1 MLTEKRLHVENHTL
15 ITSNVYERFSYVGY
29 YNITHPKS
37 ECMRNETKIESGGK
51 HRHSCWQALSGL
63 LQNEQIQSQA

>member
-15 ITSNVYERFSYVGY
+15 ITSNVYERFNYVGY

-51 HRHSCWQALSGL
+51 HRHSC
-63 LQNEQIQSQA
+63 